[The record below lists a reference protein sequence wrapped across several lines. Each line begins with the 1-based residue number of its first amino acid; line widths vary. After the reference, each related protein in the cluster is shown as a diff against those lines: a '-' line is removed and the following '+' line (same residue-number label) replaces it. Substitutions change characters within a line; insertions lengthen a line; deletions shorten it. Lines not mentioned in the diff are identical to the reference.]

1 MPSSCGVSEPSD
13 PPLSGGHDADL
24 DEAFAGRCFEAAAK
38 LRPPT
43 TSGTT
48 KMPAGN
54 PPCFGSEDRWK
65 EWLALAWASHE
76 RSMSPRH
83 KDGTVR
89 FELPYCTDCNT
100 GHKQRMEA
108 AGRCDPHWL
117 RRQAK

>member
-1 MPSSCGVSEPSD
+1 MPTSSTDNDLSGVPLGGDHGVS
-13 PPLSGGHDADL
+13 L
-24 DEAFAGRCFEAAAK
+24 DEAFARRCFEAAAK

-43 TSGTT
+43 TSGTKT
-48 KMPAGN
+48 MPAGH
-54 PPCFGSEDRWK
+54 PPCFESGVRWK

-89 FELPYCTDCNT
+89 FELPYCTDCNAW
-100 GHKQRMEA
+100 HKQRMEA